1 MSPYL
6 LYYNNKIVKVSF
18 FLITYY
24 RSEYIEMC
32 IDNNY
37 SDIKGEVNYV

>member
-6 LYYNNKIVKVSF
+6 LYYNNKIVKVS

>member
-1 MSPYL
+1 MSSYL

-18 FLITYY
+18 LIVYY
-24 RSEYIEMC
+24 RGEYIEMC

-37 SDIKGEVNYV
+37 SDI